1 MISMLA
7 SSERLNGCLFRRLIN
22 VLSNTTHENWSDV
35 YVIHPKVI
43 PDDSQERITTASSV
57 FEFHTAKRRT
67 RGLVATAKS
76 VKDESILHNFWPRA
90 FYHMLFHLRARE
102 TDLLW
107 WGYLS
112 LEACP
117 FSPPPLDVVKA
128 NYIAGKCKEKGEMV
142 LEWESGLMPCM
153 VLWVQLGGRP
163 VINSALSRP
172 QCCKNIR
179 PVGRVHFR

>member
-7 SSERLNGCLFRRLIN
+7 SSERLNGCLFRYLIN
-22 VLSNTTHENWSDV
+22 VLSNTTHEIGQTFMWFRM
-35 YVIHPKVI
+35 IR
-43 PDDSQERITTASSV
+43 ERITTASYV
-57 FEFHTAKRRT
+57 FQSHSAKEERV

-76 VKDESILHNFWPRA
+76 VKDETVLHNFWPWA
-90 FYHMLFHLRARE
+90 LYHMLFLLRARE

-142 LEWESGLMPCM
+142 LKWESGLMPCM

-163 VINSALSRP
+163 VINSALSRT

>member
-1 MISMLA
+1 MKI
-7 SSERLNGCLFRRLIN
+7 GQTF
-22 VLSNTTHENWSDV
+22 
-35 YVIHPKVI
+35 VIHSKVI
-43 PDDSQERITTASSV
+43 PDDSRENNYCQLCLSISFSE
-57 FEFHTAKRRT
+57 RRT

-76 VKDESILHNFWPRA
+76 VKDETVLHNFWPWA
-90 FYHMLFHLRARE
+90 LYHMLFILQARE

-128 NYIAGKCKEKGEMV
+128 NYIAGNCKEKGEMV
-142 LEWESGLMPCM
+142 LKWESGLMPCM

-163 VINSALSRP
+163 VINSALSRT